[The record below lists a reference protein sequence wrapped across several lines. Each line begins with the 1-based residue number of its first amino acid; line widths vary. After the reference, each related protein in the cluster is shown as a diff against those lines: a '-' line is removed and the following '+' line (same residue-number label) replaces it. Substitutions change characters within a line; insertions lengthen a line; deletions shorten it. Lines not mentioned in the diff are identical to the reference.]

1 MAADHTPPLQVGSFS
16 LNSRL
21 VVGTGKYETYEVM
34 QDALAASGCDT
45 VTVAVRRERLLD
57 DQGRSLLDFLD
68 LDRSY
73 THVNCT
79 APPLL
84 VAYGVRFGIA
94 TSPSALAM
102 LTMRP

>member
-1 MAADHTPPLQVGSFS
+1 MNFFPSSVSAIGTFIGVKKGPGQIAFTVMPLP
-16 LNSRL
+16 
-21 VVGTGKYETYEVM
+21 
-34 QDALAASGCDT
+34 ASSS
-45 VTVAVRRERLLD
+45 ANAR
-57 DQGRSLLDFLD
+57 
-68 LDRSY
+68 
-73 THVNCT
+73 VNCT

>member
-68 LDRSY
+68 LDF
-73 THVNCT
+73 
-79 APPLL
+79 LL
-84 VAYGVRFGIA
+84 TRFLCNIHRIVI
-94 TSPSALAM
+94 SVELIF
-102 LTMRP
+102 TMI